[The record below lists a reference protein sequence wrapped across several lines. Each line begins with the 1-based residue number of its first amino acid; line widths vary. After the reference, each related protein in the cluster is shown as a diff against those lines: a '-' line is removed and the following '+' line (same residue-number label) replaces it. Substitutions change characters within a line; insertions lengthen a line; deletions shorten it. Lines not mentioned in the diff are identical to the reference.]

1 MRGMGFFNLKTMANE
16 SGLFKSVAVSS
27 IPGAIGMIAQ
37 LFGAKRRR
45 RQEEAAMK
53 KMEEVSGLFN
63 GQINDVDTQLSQ
75 SYLDNSDIQDA
86 IRQLEEMGFIQ
97 NKQTTNQAAITGATD
112 ESQIAAM
119 GKTKNTQADFLA
131 KLMSGA
137 SQYRNMLFGQKGD
150 AIRGLGTVAGAQ
162 YQAGMQNRANFNNSV
177 ANIIQPLQS
186 SINAGFES
194 GAFKFGG
201 K

>member
-1 MRGMGFFNLKTMANE
+1 MRGMGFFNLKTMFQDIAL
-16 SGLFKSVAVSS
+16 SAA
-27 IPGAIGMIAQ
+27 PAAIGMIAQ
-37 LFGAKRRR
+37 LFGRKRRR
-45 RQEEAAMK
+45 KQEDAAMK
-53 KMEEVSGLFN
+53 NVQKVSSLFE
-63 GQINDVDTQLSQ
+63 GQIEDIDTQLGQ
-75 SYLDNSDIQDA
+75 SYLDNSDVQDA
-86 IRQLEEMGFIQ
+86 LRQLEEMGFLN

-119 GKTKNTQADFLA
+119 GRSKKAQADFLA

-137 SQYRNMLFGQKGD
+137 GQYRTMLFGQKGD
-150 AIRGLGTVAGAQ
+150 ALRGLGATSGAQ
-162 YQAGMQNRANFNNSV
+162 FQMGQQNRANFNNSV